1 MKPPTNQID
10 PDTELVEEFLEHH
23 PEYNDPTKTSYRRF
37 VTELTRYAKQ
47 KQQENQ
53 PNDDNETN

>member
-1 MKPPTNQID
+1 MSQLSDITD
-10 PDTELVEEFLEHH
+10 EELKIVEDFVTLH